1 MCDGPIFWRQKW
13 EPLMGKF
20 TKSIIEANRLTS
32 KENSFVILLLYL
44 KNTDFIYCN
53 YTSC

>member
-1 MCDGPIFWRQKW
+1 
-13 EPLMGKF
+13 MGKF
-20 TKSIIEANRLTS
+20 TKFIIEANRLTP

-44 KNTDFIYCN
+44 KNTPFIYCT